1 MSVKG
6 VAALDACE
14 RVPLRNGVNFPSAC
28 GKVQVMFR
36 RAWSPEPIEELFTD
50 HFGSIYRFAVCR
62 VGRDVAVD
70 VAAETF
76 AQALRSADRLDP
88 ARDPRAWLFG
98 IASNVIRHHR
108 RAEVR
113 RIRAYAAVERQAELP
128 GDPAESEI
136 LPRARLVEALVR
148 LDVGD
153 REALLL
159 FAWADLS
166 YEEIATALGIPLGTV
181 RSRIHRA
188 RRVLR
193 ASLEESGLLSS
204 GDLAVAAGEEA

>member
-1 MSVKG
+1 MIP
-6 VAALDACE
+6 
-14 RVPLRNGVNFPSAC
+14 RMR
-28 GKVQVMFR
+28 
-36 RAWSPEPIEELFTD
+36 SPESIEGLFVA
-50 HFGSIYRFAVCR
+50 HFSSIYRFAVYR
-62 VGRDVAVD
+62 VGRDAAVD

-76 AQALRSADRLDP
+76 AQAVRSVDRLDT
-88 ARDPRAWLFG
+88 ARDARAWLFG

-108 RAEVR
+108 RTEAR
-113 RIRAYAAVERQAELP
+113 RIRAYAAVESQLGAP
-128 GDPAESEI
+128 GTSG
-136 LPRARLVEALVR
+136 RAVDADDSMRTRLVEVLER
-148 LDVGD
+148 LDTRD

-188 RRVLR
+188 RRDLR
-193 ASLEESGLLSS
+193 EGLRDRVPTT